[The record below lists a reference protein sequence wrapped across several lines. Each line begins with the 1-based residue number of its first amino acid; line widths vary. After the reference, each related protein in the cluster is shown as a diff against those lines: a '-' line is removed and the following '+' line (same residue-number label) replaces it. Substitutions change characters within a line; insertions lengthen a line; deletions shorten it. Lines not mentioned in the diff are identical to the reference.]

1 MISFSS
7 ISKKF
12 KFWPRKDSQRKE
24 KERGKL
30 TKKVEKKSKNQNHP
44 ALIGMKWKKRTLFDE
59 KHQVKNKTNTTKK
72 KFMALFWPKSK
83 CAIISKRRSLIQ
95 ECFLTNFNWINL
107 LNYGLL
113 LIHKKSFKET
123 FTTKNYNNVQ
133 NEKKQKQTK
142 NRAKINEKNTHEKKD
157 HLPYTNIVGK
167 KKIKKSQME

>member
-30 TKKVEKKSKNQNHP
+30 TKKVEKKPKNQNHP

-72 KFMALFWPKSK
+72 SSWLYSDQKVNAQLF
-83 CAIISKRRSLIQ
+83 R
-95 ECFLTNFNWINL
+95 
-107 LNYGLL
+107 
-113 LIHKKSFKET
+113 KE
-123 FTTKNYNNVQ
+123 
-133 NEKKQKQTK
+133 
-142 NRAKINEKNTHEKKD
+142 D
-157 HLPYTNIVGK
+157 P
-167 KKIKKSQME
+167 